1 MSKAI
6 ETIAHKLVTA
16 RYNNKFIPKISK
28 SLIQNP
34 KTAAA
39 ICRKVELG

>member
-28 SLIQNP
+28 TLIQNP
-34 KTAAA
+34 KTPVV
-39 ICRKVELG
+39 IQEMYRF